1 MGSSSSSTS
10 SLGDGTTSAWRPVSE
25 CGLVRTF
32 SRDETYTHEVP
43 LAPERQTNVF
53 FRTKEWWSH
62 MKAAYVITWDTSAPV
77 LGGSN

>member
-43 LAPERQTNVF
+43 LVPERQTNVF
-53 FRTKEWWSH
+53 RTKESWFD
-62 MKAAYVITWDTSAPV
+62 MKEAYVITWDTSAPV